1 MPQTCY
7 DWGMLGRA
15 LFSLVCLIIAAGVL
29 LPMYSSDVE
38 APGAASADPAI
49 VLADLV
55 ASDCRDCAP
64 DAAKVVR
71 CRIDCPCDH
80 SLPASSD
87 TPEASLSLSVH
98 LIVGRPSEQWWLAF
112 KLPSI

>member
-1 MPQTCY
+1 MIRA
-7 DWGMLGRA
+7 MLGRA
-15 LFSLVCLIIAAGVL
+15 LFSVVCLIIAAGAL
-29 LPMYSSDVE
+29 LPVYPSGVE
-38 APGAASADPAI
+38 APRSASADPALLI
-49 VLADLV
+49 ADVV
-55 ASDCRDCAP
+55 ASDCRNCES
-64 DAAKVVR
+64 AAKVVR
-71 CRIDCPCDH
+71 CRVDCPCDR